1 MKPSLPGLDIM
12 AGGNTI
18 IALPPVDTY
27 SNDDGGENTTTKQ
40 QQTLQDAEEVFAL
53 PLVGNKRP
61 RLSTGG
67 LNIAA
72 AKQGVQFQN

>member
-12 AGGNTI
+12 PGGNTI
-18 IALPPVDTY
+18 IAPLPVDTY
-27 SNDDGGENTTTKQ
+27 FNDNGGGNTTTKK
-40 QQTLQDAEEVFAL
+40 QQTLQQDAEEVFAL

-61 RLSTGG
+61 RFSTGG

-72 AKQGVQFQN
+72 AKQGIQFQ